1 MKLHELDL
9 VDLDANVSRYLPFT
23 LSHPQFPDT
32 PITLRMLM
40 EHTAG
45 IKDSK
50 VLQLNLAPAQRPLL
64 RAAAEGC

>member
-9 VDLDANVSRYLPFT
+9 VDLDADVSRYLPFV
-23 LSHPQFPDT
+23 LAHPQFPDS
-32 PITLRMLM
+32 PISLRMLM

-50 VLQLNLAPAQRPLL
+50 VPPLNLAAAQRPSWGLL
-64 RAAAEGC
+64 QG